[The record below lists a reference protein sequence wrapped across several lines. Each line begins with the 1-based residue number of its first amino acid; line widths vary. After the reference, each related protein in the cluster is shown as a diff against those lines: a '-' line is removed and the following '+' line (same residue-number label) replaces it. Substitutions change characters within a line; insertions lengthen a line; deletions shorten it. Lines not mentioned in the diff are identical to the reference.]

1 MALLEPLHV
10 DVLASLH
17 CALQHHR
24 LLLLHLLDDRPL
36 PDDGGDLNVEGEV
49 GVDLSV
55 FVADNTLVEAGVLR
69 SRILGEENY
78 ETETEPSEVN
88 IVNLRLAG

>member
-49 GVDLSV
+49 GVDLPV
-55 FVADNTLVEAGVLR
+55 FVADDTLVEAGILR
-69 SRILGEENY
+69 SRIL
-78 ETETEPSEVN
+78 TRKTVRQSQVN
-88 IVNLRLAG
+88 IVNLQTADSQ

>member
-1 MALLEPLHV
+1 MALFEPLHV

-17 CALQHHR
+17 SALQHHR

-49 GVDLSV
+49 GVDLPV
-55 FVADNTLVEAGVLR
+55 FVADDTLVEAGILR
-69 SRILGEENY
+69 SRIL
-78 ETETEPSEVN
+78 TRKTVRQSQVN
-88 IVNLRLAG
+88 IVNLQTADSQ